1 MKLLIF
7 FLLLLTEIIYTPN
20 LNFSIMAMQLETKP
34 AMHLKN
40 LHEPQ
45 PSPPPMANPPIP
57 LSPTKGILVPECHPC
72 GCPSLKRP
80 CRHND
85 WDDVRTRKGHKILRC
100 RVCHRKWKLLSGT
113 LTRCAKFIQDEVCEN
128 GLQCSLLHVHKKK
141 SGSKENCDVDVAAII
156 SACVE
161 AGHAIVTE
169 TPPASPGSLLCRYR
183 NAQNCV
189 PSSPMNTGT
198 KQCLT
203 SLLSAL
209 ANTLG
214 EGCELTC
221 DIDITLPNN
230 NSESCNDENIN
241 LQREEENGL
250 SDAPETDDYIAPPRK
265 LNSPPP
271 TSIAM
276 RRSFA
281 KPEVAIPSKSSIQS
295 VKVCIT
301 PKGIIFTSPTAGP
314 SGKLVTGT
322 MSIHELSQLVHGR
335 RKVLDS
341 PGSDINVKIINAQI
355 SSPNGDYLPSPGS
368 VSSSPN
374 GLTPEIAC

>member
-1 MKLLIF
+1 MSHTLDSSPLR
-7 FLLLLTEIIYTPN
+7 N
-20 LNFSIMAMQLETKP
+20 Q
-34 AMHLKN
+34 
-40 LHEPQ
+40 HEPQ
-45 PSPPPMANPPIP
+45 PIPPPKANPPIP

-100 RVCHRKWKLLSGT
+100 RICHRKWKLLSGT

-161 AGHAIVTE
+161 AGHGIVAE
-169 TPPASPGSLLCRYR
+169 TPPASPGSMLCRFR
-183 NAQNCV
+183 NAQTCV
-189 PSSPMNTGT
+189 PCSPMNMGT
-198 KQCLT
+198 KQSLS
-203 SLLSAL
+203 SLLSTL

-221 DIDITLPNN
+221 DVNITMPT
-230 NSESCNDENIN
+230 NSESMDDDNIN
-241 LQREEENGL
+241 TQKEEENGL
-250 SDAPETDDYIAPPRK
+250 SDAQDEPI
-265 LNSPPP
+265 SPPP
-271 TSIAM
+271 QARKEVTSPPTTSIAM

-281 KPEVAIPSKSSIQS
+281 KPEVAIPTKAGIQS
-295 VKVCIT
+295 VKVSIT

-314 SGKLVTGT
+314 SGKLVTGK
-322 MSIHELSQLVHGR
+322 MSIDELNQLVHGR
-335 RKVLDS
+335 RKSLDS
-341 PGSDINVKIINAQI
+341 PASDINVKVTNAHI
-355 SSPNGDYLPSPGS
+355 SSPNGDYIPSPCS

-374 GLTPEIAC
+374 GLTPEVRC